1 MNKLFF
7 FSMGISVCLLTACG
21 GNGTEN
27 PAAQT
32 GKDSTAKDSAAA
44 ATLPDSAAFRDMID
58 GQPTALYVLKN
69 KNQATAAITNYGARL
84 VSLLVPNKNGVM
96 TDVVLGYDSVG
107 KYVHQPETF
116 FGAIV
121 GRYGNRIAKGKFKL
135 IGKEYTL
142 AKNNGPNSLHGGKKG
157 FGAVVWTAKQLNDHA
172 VELSYTSKDGE
183 EGYPGTLQVKVTYT
197 LTDSNAL
204 AISYQ
209 ATTNKATVLNLT
221 NHAYYNLN
229 GQGSGTINN
238 HLLTLN
244 ADQYTPVDSTLIPT
258 GKIEP
263 VAGSPFDFRTATTI
277 GSRIGADNI
286 QLKYGKGY
294 DHNFVINPT
303 KGDTIKGGHNLM
315 PAATAQ
321 GDLSGIVMKVFTEE
335 PGVQFYGGNFMTGAS
350 PLKAGKKDEYRSA
363 FCLETQHFPD
373 SPNQPSF
380 PSTEL
385 KPGQTYRSTTVY
397 QFSTK

>member
-21 GNGTEN
+21 GNGTKN

-44 ATLPDSAAFRDMID
+44 ATLPDSASFRDVID
-58 GQPTALYVLKN
+58 GQPTAMYVLKN

-96 TDVVLGYDSVG
+96 TDVVLGYDSIG

-116 FGAIV
+116 FGAVV
-121 GRYGNRIAKGKFKL
+121 GRYGNRIAKGKFRL
-135 IGKEYTL
+135 AGKEYTL

-157 FGAVVWTAKQLNDHA
+157 FGAVVWAAKQLNDHT

-221 NHAYYNLN
+221 NHAYFNLN
-229 GQGSGTINN
+229 GQGNGTINN
-238 HLLTLN
+238 HLLTLD

-277 GSRIGADNI
+277 GSRIDADNI

-294 DHNFVINPT
+294 DHNFVINT
-303 KGDTIKGGHNLM
+303 SKGDTIKGGHNLM
-315 PAATAQ
+315 PAATVQ
-321 GDLSGIVMKVFTEE
+321 GDLSGIVMKVYTEE
-335 PGVQFYGGNFMTGAS
+335 PGVQFYGGNFMTGTN
-350 PLKAGKKDEYRSA
+350 PLKGGKKDEHRSA
-363 FCLETQHFPD
+363 FCLETQHYPD

-385 KPGQTYRSTTVY
+385 KPGQTYNSTTVY
-397 QFSTK
+397 QFSIK

>member
-7 FSMGISVCLLTACG
+7 FPLIIAVGYLAGCG
-21 GNGTEN
+21 GNGTED
-27 PAAQT
+27 PAAT
-32 GKDSTAKDSAAA
+32 VNNDTLTKDTRAAA
-44 ATLPDSAAFRDMID
+44 VLPDTAAFRDIVD
-58 GQPTALYVLKN
+58 GQHAALYVLKN
-69 KNQATAAITNYGARL
+69 KNQAVAAITNYGARV
-84 VSLLVPNKNGVM
+84 VSLLVPDKNGVL
-96 TDVVLGYDSVG
+96 TDVVLGYDSIG
-107 KYVHQPETF
+107 KYVHQPETY
-116 FGAIV
+116 FGAVV

-135 IGKEYTL
+135 EGKEFTL

-157 FGAVVWTAKQLNDHA
+157 FGAVVWTARSLNDHA

-197 LTDSNAL
+197 LSDSNAL
-204 AISYQ
+204 TISYQ
-209 ATTNKATVLNLT
+209 ATTDKATVLNVT
-221 NHAYYNLN
+221 NHSYFNLN

-244 ADQYTPVDSTLIPT
+244 ADRYTPVDSTLIPT
-258 GKIEP
+258 GKFDP
-263 VAGSPFDFRTATTI
+263 VSATPFDFRTPTTI
-277 GSRIGADNI
+277 GSRIDADNI

-294 DHNFVINPT
+294 DHNFIINRA
-303 KGDTIKGGHNLM
+303 KGDTISEGHTLV
-315 PAATAQ
+315 PAATVQ
-321 GDLSGIVMKVFTEE
+321 GDLTGIILKVYTEE
-335 PGVQFYGGNFMTGAS
+335 PGIQFYGGNFLQGGN
-350 PLKAGKKDEYRSA
+350 PLKAGKKDDYRSA

-397 QFSTK
+397 QFSVK

>member
-1 MNKLFF
+1 MNKLIL
-7 FSMGISVCLLTACG
+7 FSMAISYCLLTACG
-21 GNGTEN
+21 GNGNEN
-27 PAAQT
+27 PAQT
-32 GKDSTAKDSAAA
+32 GKDSTVKDSAAA
-44 ATLPDSAAFRDMID
+44 AVLPDTSAFRDVVD
-58 GQPTALYVLKN
+58 GQPTALYILKN
-69 KNQATAAITNYGARL
+69 KNQATAAITNYGARV
-84 VSLLVPNKNGVM
+84 VSLLVPDSHGVM

-135 IGKEYTL
+135 AGKEYTL

-183 EGYPGTLQVKVTYT
+183 EGYPGTLEVKVTYT

-204 AISYQ
+204 AINYQ

-221 NHAYYNLN
+221 NHTYFNLN

-263 VAGSPFDFRTATTI
+263 VAGSPFDFRTATAI

-286 QLKYGKGY
+286 QLTYGKGY
-294 DHNFVINPT
+294 DHNFVINRAAGT
-303 KGDTIKGGHNLM
+303 GHQSTL
-315 PAATAQ
+315 AATVQ
-321 GDLSGIVMKVFTEE
+321 GDLSGIVMKVYTEQ
-335 PGVQFYGGNFMTGAS
+335 PGIQFYGGNFMTGS
-350 PLKAGKKDEYRSA
+350 NPLKAGKKDEYRGA
-363 FCLETQHFPD
+363 FCLETQHYPD

-385 KPGQTYRSTTVY
+385 KPGQTYQSTTVY
-397 QFSTK
+397 EFSTK